1 MSFQTIF
8 GFKISGRF
16 FSGIAVAA
24 LLVFITS
31 SCQQKPVFEQR
42 KVFDNQ
48 IWNRFDIL
56 EMDLE
61 ISDAAP
67 RYDLLLEIVHT
78 DRYFTDYL
86 DVNITI
92 YFPSG
97 GMRSR
102 DYTFKLKDTNLQWIG
117 EEDQNGIRLEVPI
130 NAGMQFQQ
138 EGKYKVRIEN
148 KMSKF
153 NLQEVE
159 SIGLVVKKSVD

>member
-1 MSFQTIF
+1 MSSTT
-8 GFKISGRF
+8 
-16 FSGIAVAA
+16 FSGAQHTARIFISLVFAT
-24 LLVFITS
+24 LLVLLAT
-31 SCQQKPVFEQR
+31 SCQQKPVFEQQQ
-42 KVFDNQ
+42 VFDNQ

-56 EMDLE
+56 EMNVE

-78 DRYFTDYL
+78 DRYYTDYL

-102 DYTFKLKDTNLQWIG
+102 DYTFKLKDANLQWIG
-117 EEDQNGIRLEVPI
+117 KEVKTGIQLEVPI

-138 EGKYKVRIEN
+138 EGIYKVRIES
-148 KMSKF
+148 KMSKY
-153 NLQEVE
+153 NLQEIE
-159 SIGLVVKKSVD
+159 SIGLRVKKSEE